1 MLCYKMAVV
10 LAYCSKLNVGDK
22 CIFILKLPHVLS
34 KNTEQMFGHRLA
46 IIFLKPILVLPLLHP
61 SRNHIAPYLLEIL
74 VQSCEQ

>member
-1 MLCYKMAVV
+1 MLCYKMAIV

-46 IIFLKPILVLPLLHP
+46 IIFSNLFLSSHYFTPQGIT
-61 SRNHIAPYLLEIL
+61 
-74 VQSCEQ
+74 